1 MSISNVELMRTLLP
15 EEAQYLET
23 RCQMTDVDIIFL
35 QVVGGQMA

>member
-1 MSISNVELMRTLLP
+1 MSISNVELMRTIP